1 MTSML
6 KIPMVDLVG
15 QYNKIKPEVDSAIQE
30 ILSTAAFING
40 PHVTLLL
47 AAETFSEPGPCCL
60 TPKHV
65 VSIPWDFYP
74 RRLLLLKINTP
85 KSALTSC

>member
-1 MTSML
+1 MRSTPFPTGSMA
-6 KIPMVDLVG
+6 KSQLV
-15 QYNKIKPEVDSAIQE
+15 P
-30 ILSTAAFING
+30 
-40 PHVTLLL
+40 LLL